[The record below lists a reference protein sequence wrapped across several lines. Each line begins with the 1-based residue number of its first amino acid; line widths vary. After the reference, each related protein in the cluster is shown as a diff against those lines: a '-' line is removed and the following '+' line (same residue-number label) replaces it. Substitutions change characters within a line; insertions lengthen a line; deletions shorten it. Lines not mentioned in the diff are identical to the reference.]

1 VRGAAAVLAL
11 AALAAASPSGAGE
24 IPEATLI
31 LEAAVGVPGSIPA
44 AAPPRFVLKR
54 EGQVF
59 VGGSAP
65 VWVGQLDKDEVK
77 AIERR
82 VKQLRKSNLLSPTVS
97 FGDDTSKKYRLR
109 LLKDGARDVVIT
121 GDPASAPPALQALAA
136 LVLDLLRFDHPSLR
150 PLAPTDYAVSARE
163 GTLVGGCRE
172 WLLPL
177 PFESVL
183 AGPQRLPAD
192 EAERWPA
199 GADPASV
206 CHEGRRYV
214 VTLRPLL
221 PGEQL

>member
-1 VRGAAAVLAL
+1 VRSALAL
-11 AALAAASPSGAGE
+11 LALVALAGGGASEAGE
-24 IPEATLI
+24 IPEATLV

-54 EGQVF
+54 DGQVF
-59 VGGSAP
+59 VGGSAS
-65 VWVGQLDKDEVK
+65 VYAGWLEKDEIK

-82 VKQLRKSNLLSPTVS
+82 IKRLRKAKLLTPAVS
-97 FGDDTSKKYRLR
+97 FGDDTSKSYRLR
-109 LLKDGARDVVIT
+109 LLKDGPRDVVIT
-121 GDPASAPPALQALAA
+121 GDPATAPPALQPLAA
-136 LVLDLLRFDHPSLR
+136 FVADLLRFDHPSLR
-150 PLAPTDYAVSARE
+150 PLTLAEYAVSARE
-163 GTLVGGCRE
+163 GILVGGCRQ
-172 WLLPL
+172 WFLPL

-183 AGPQRLPAD
+183 AGPQRLAAD

-221 PGEQL
+221 PGERP

>member
-1 VRGAAAVLAL
+1 MRGAVTLLAL
-11 AALAAASPSGAGE
+11 LVLGALPSGGGE
-24 IPEATLI
+24 IPEATLV
-31 LEAAVGVPGSIPA
+31 LEAAVGLPGSIPA

-54 EGQVF
+54 DRQVF
-59 VGGSAP
+59 VGGSSA

-77 AIERR
+77 AIENR
-82 VKQLRKSNLLSPTVS
+82 VKKLRKSGLLTPAVS
-97 FGDDTSKKYRLR
+97 FGDDTSKRYRLR

-121 GDPASAPPALQALAA
+121 GDPATAPPALRPLAS
-136 LVLDLLRFDHPSLR
+136 LVSDLLRFDHPTLH
-150 PLAPTDYAVSARE
+150 PLAPAEYAVAARE
-163 GTLVGGCRE
+163 GVLVGGCRQ

-192 EAERWPA
+192 EAKRWPA

-221 PGEQL
+221 PGEQP

>member
-1 VRGAAAVLAL
+1 VRGAGAVLAL

-31 LEAAVGVPGSIPA
+31 LEAAVVVPGSIPS

-54 EGQVF
+54 DGQVF

-65 VWVGQLDKDEVK
+65 VYAGRLEKDEVK

-82 VKQLRKSNLLSPTVS
+82 VKQLRKSDLLSPTVS
-97 FGDDTSKKYRLR
+97 FGDDTSKRYRLR

-121 GDPASAPPALQALAA
+121 GDPASAPPALQPLAA

-150 PLAPTDYAVSARE
+150 PLAPVDYAVSARE
-163 GTLVGGCRE
+163 GILVGGCRE

-177 PFESVL
+177 SFENVL

-221 PGEQL
+221 PGEQP